1 MYVVVCTRYI
11 RAHGCICLYVH
22 STDTS
27 VQLHKHTSLSIR
39 PNQPCDS
46 CESQLR
52 AGPSPAERHP
62 SCHLS
67 PCTYIAY
74 TLSYLVCTCTCTQ
87 ACQISLR
94 NVCGLIWY
102 EPCIYIVYTLSYSVY
117 TCTCIVHGCFS
128 MFDVS
133 IIHCCVYS
141 VHTCLNCP
149 CNRHVL
155 CYHTGIQYP
164 VQTVFSDVCKGYCRC
179 VAFLWHFSIFPYKHV
194 CQLLYLD
201 KLSMYCE

>member
-117 TCTCIVHGCFS
+117 TLS
-128 MFDVS
+128 Y
-133 IIHCCVYS
+133 CVYTS
-141 VHTCLNCP
+141 SGTMYCILIPQLYIALCTLLNSP
-149 CNRHVL
+149 CNKDVL
-155 CYHTGIQYP
+155 CYSTGICYS
-164 VQTVFSDVCKGYCRC
+164 VQTVYIPIKNHLARV
-179 VAFLWHFSIFPYKHV
+179 
-194 CQLLYLD
+194 
-201 KLSMYCE
+201 